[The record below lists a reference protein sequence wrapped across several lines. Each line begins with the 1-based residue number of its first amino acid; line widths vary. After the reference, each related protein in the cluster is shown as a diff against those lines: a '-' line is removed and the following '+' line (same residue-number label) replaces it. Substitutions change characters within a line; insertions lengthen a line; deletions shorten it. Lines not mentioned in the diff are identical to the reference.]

1 MKNFI
6 YILIIAFSINSCSEY
21 QKVLKSE
28 DIAAKFKL
36 GTELFEA
43 GKFGKAN
50 RVFVQIVPKYRG
62 KPQAQKLMYMYCRT
76 FYETKDYYTANY
88 QMQRF
93 VDAYPKSEKV
103 QEIAFLAA
111 KSYYELSPL
120 FSKDQTETVEAL
132 DKLQLFINTYPQ
144 SEYLDEANLLVRELD
159 NKLEEKAFKIALQY
173 NLTGPFH
180 RDYNSAI
187 TALDN
192 FLVEFPG
199 SSYKQEAMYYKF
211 DSAYQLAVNSVAWK
225 QTERTEKAMSYYNSL
240 VYAFPE
246 TKDNEDIQKMYEALK
261 SIQTNSKTTKS

>member
-6 YILIIAFSINSCSEY
+6 YILILVFSINSCSEY

-36 GTELFEA
+36 GTELFDA

-88 QMQRF
+88 QMERF

-103 QEIAFLAA
+103 QEIGFLAA

-144 SEYLDEANLLVRELD
+144 SEYLDQANILVRELD
-159 NKLEEKAFKIALQY
+159 NKLEKKAFKVALQY
-173 NLTGPFH
+173 NLTGPYH
-180 RDYNSAI
+180 RDYNAAI

-192 FLVEFPG
+192 FLVQFPG
-199 SSYKQEAMYYKF
+199 SSYKQEAMSYKF
-211 DSAYQLAVNSVAWK
+211 DSAYQLAVNSVEWK
-225 QTERTEKAMSYYNSL
+225 QTERTEKALSYYNSL
-240 VYAFPE
+240 LYAFPE
-246 TKDNEDIQKMYEALK
+246 TQDNEGIQKMYQALK
-261 SIQTNSKTTKS
+261 SIQTNSTTTKS